1 MKNRWKHIFI
11 PVLTMALCLSLAAC
25 GNSDN
30 VAGDDW
36 RTTGMVV
43 GSGTITHDG
52 ESVDVLVTVSES
64 SAAFYRDLPEQVLFD
79 SVSFPMNIPDAEQA
93 FNAISFDDMDDDGE
107 SDVLVSFIHENAD
120 ATELI
125 WIWDPVERYVF
136 REDLSTVAISGG
148 DLSGDD
154 LSEYVGLWE
163 YQGENLWLR
172 IRDDATWEF
181 VNDQDEVIEYGT
193 LWVDE
198 YGITLHFDGS
208 GDTLQLDRTVSG
220 DLIDSVNGGT
230 LLPVEGIQ
238 SQEPYF
244 TRNGIEINAAVEM
257 GTFPL
262 EDGVCSYSGL
272 GDGYNTDDCYWEI
285 TKTGDYTHDGIR
297 ELHFDAICYIPED
310 SIPYFDQQYTTVTS
324 SELYDFYTGMWLT
337 TSTAYGNS
345 QRGDNYYLHTISWQG
360 NSYLIEFAYS
370 TDWQYNVGDWAQV
383 LTKSY
388 AVYLPEDYDGLVFA
402 AEAQPDNYKD
412 SAKRMQ
418 LDSISPEAAL
428 MDIDTVDPYRSL
440 YFSLCY

>member
-1 MKNRWKHIFI
+1 MKNRWKHILI
-11 PVLTMALCLSLAAC
+11 PVLAMALCLSLAAC
-25 GNSDN
+25 GNSDD
-30 VAGDDW
+30 VAGEDW
-36 RTTGMVV
+36 RTTGVVV
-43 GSGTITHDG
+43 GSGTIAHDG
-52 ESVDVLVTVSES
+52 ESVDVLVTVCES

-79 SVSFPMNIPDAEQA
+79 SVSFPMNIPDAEQS
-93 FNAISFDDMDDDGE
+93 FNAISFDDMDGDGE
-107 SDVLVSFIHENAD
+107 SDVLVSFIHENGD
-120 ATELI
+120 ATELV

-136 REDLSTVAISGG
+136 REDLSTVTLSGG
-148 DLSGDD
+148 D

-172 IRDDATWEF
+172 IHEDATWEF
-181 VNDQDEVIEYGT
+181 VNDQDDVIEYGT

-198 YGITLHFDGS
+198 NGVTLHFDGS

-238 SQEPYF
+238 SSEPYF
-244 TRNGIEINAAVEM
+244 TRNGLEINAAVER
-257 GTFPL
+257 GTFLL

-285 TKTGDYTHDGIR
+285 TKNGDSTHDGIR
-297 ELHFDAICYIPED
+297 ELHFDAICYIPEG
-310 SIPYFDQQYTTVTS
+310 SIPYFDQQYITNTD

-337 TSTAYGNS
+337 TATAYGNS
-345 QRGDNYYLHTISWQG
+345 QRGDNYYLHTVSWQG

-370 TDWQYNVGDWAQV
+370 TNWQYNVGDWAQV

-418 LDSISPEAAL
+418 LDSISPEASL